1 MFCNVIPYST
11 GAECYHKF
19 GSICWANFFL
29 LEIKIFPLPSVGHK
43 KYIPLGGEG
52 AAVRAT
58 VSSPYF
64 LSQ

>member
-11 GAECYHKF
+11 GTEYYHKF

-29 LEIKIFPLPSVGHK
+29 IEIKIFPLPCVGHK
-43 KYIPLGGEG
+43 RYIHLGGAV
-52 AAVRAT
+52 AAVKAT

-64 LSQ
+64 PSQ